1 MWWYSTWQSP
11 TTADCGLVESRIN
24 IALAIDA
31 DLFPEEA
38 VERTTKNLRSFCCE
52 QNILRNTA
60 TTKTCDDADIPSN
73 GYFPQSTYLF
83 DHIVDIML
91 RRLDGNEDLIYPDV
105 PVYEIG
111 KQWRDGIRKYSMTPA
126 GVTPIELVNFI
137 NTYWNAG
144 SVLRL
149 QYDRVCKTAYDMY
162 EKVAKNSPWAAAT
175 ARIKNSDI
183 CTNMVQDKKN
193 YELLY
198 ARTVINLMANQS
210 LRTFMSTN
218 LLDYYANN
226 RLIALQSTITEMVG
240 AFTTVNRFVV
250 EGTRMCSM

>member
-1 MWWYSTWQSP
+1 
-11 TTADCGLVESRIN
+11 LVESRIN

-162 EKVAKNSPWAAAT
+162 EKVAKNSP
-175 ARIKNSDI
+175 
-183 CTNMVQDKKN
+183 
-193 YELLY
+193 
-198 ARTVINLMANQS
+198 
-210 LRTFMSTN
+210 
-218 LLDYYANN
+218 
-226 RLIALQSTITEMVG
+226 
-240 AFTTVNRFVV
+240 
-250 EGTRMCSM
+250 